1 MSLKKLN
8 ISKNT
13 LINKYIAEFDN
24 IVVECKDNK
33 VKTKLELTLIDILL
47 PELLEIVE
55 LESKYINKHIKKL
68 KIKYASVD
76 DKNRLIIDKE
86 SQNYIYTKEDAL
98 SLDEEI
104 ENLYSENVCL
114 DIDDTTFEILK
125 NGIEEIES
133 IRIKLFL
140 KQLLKNIS

>member
-98 SLDEEI
+98 LLDEEI

>member
-76 DKNRLIIDKE
+76 DKNRLIVDKE

>member
-55 LESKYINKHIKKL
+55 SESKYINKHIKKL